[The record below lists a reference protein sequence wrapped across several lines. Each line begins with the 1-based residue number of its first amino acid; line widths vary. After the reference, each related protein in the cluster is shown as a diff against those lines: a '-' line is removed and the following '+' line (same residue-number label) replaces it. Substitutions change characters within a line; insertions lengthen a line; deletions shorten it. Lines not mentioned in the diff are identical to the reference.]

1 MPSESAGGEMGFAHE
16 RCGDKFAPMSF
27 TELKEEVMK
36 LSFEQ
41 KAELAAL
48 LHGWEDDDWDRQMKA
63 DAEAGLFD
71 EMLKRVDEDIQAGRV
86 RELP

>member
-1 MPSESAGGEMGFAHE
+1 MGFAHE

-71 EMLKRVDEDIQAGRV
+71 GMIAEAKADYAAGRT
-86 RELP
+86 RELA

>member
-1 MPSESAGGEMGFAHE
+1 
-16 RCGDKFAPMSF
+16 MSF
-27 TELKEEVMK
+27 AELKEEVMK
-36 LSFEQ
+36 LSVEQ
-41 KAELAAL
+41 KAELAAV

-71 EMLKRVDEDIQAGRV
+71 GMLKRVDADIEAGRV